1 MITRKE
7 LKKKGRLS
15 LKKHYLIFVAA
26 CLISAFLASEFK
38 GSLNFSTLQNPS
50 RTMEEDELNV
60 TVSKR
65 SIGWQDVFQAVF
77 TNSLEKDGQLSRQLK
92 DTAATQ
98 SVENTPGF
106 HQIHGIL
113 ANTVNQS
120 SSGSLPVTI
129 AAAANSLANT
139 TNPGVILLLLAG
151 TGSMLAFWIFVQ
163 NTYLVIL
170 RRIFLEGHTYDHVP
184 MPRFLYLMRIKKWMK
199 ASWIMLA
206 AYLCQLLWNLTLV
219 GGIVKHYSYMLVPYI
234 TAENPDMT
242 ARQAITLSRRMMRGH
257 KWECFIFEMSFIG
270 WQLLGLAS
278 FGIFN
283 VIYTNPYK
291 IASFTEYYVRLRSQ
305 AIENHLPLSELLS
318 DTYLYEKAD
327 PLDLME
333 KYVDILDI
341 MENPSPEIPRL
352 PGIRGFFSRNFGI
365 LLFWRDEEKEYERL
379 QALQIKNQ
387 ELSQAVKG
395 LVYPTRLYHIPEEK
409 KRRQIES
416 LHYRRQYSIWSLLVI
431 FFGLSCFGWLWE
443 VVLHL
448 ITSGELV
455 NRGSMNGPWV
465 PIYGAASVLILTL
478 LYRLRK
484 NPGAEFFAA
493 VLLCGSLEYIT
504 SLVMEIA
511 TDGTKWWDY
520 SSYLLNLNGRVCA
533 EGLLVFGVGGLTVV
547 YILAP
552 LADNFLREADRDLLR
567 LLCILLTA
575 AFCLDLGYTYFHPN
589 EGKGITDTETVP
601 AVSRSSEDFSKS

>member
-38 GSLNFSTLQNPS
+38 GSLNFSTLQDPS
-50 RTMEEDELNV
+50 RRMEEDELNV

-65 SIGWQDVFQAVF
+65 SIGWQDVLQAVL
-77 TNSLEKDGQLSRQLK
+77 TDSLEKDGHLARELR
-92 DTAATQ
+92 DAASAG
-98 SVENTPGF
+98 SVEDIPGF
-106 HQIHGIL
+106 HRIHGIL

-120 SSGSLPVTI
+120 SSGSVPVTI
-129 AAAANSLANT
+129 AATANSLANT
-139 TNPGVILLLLAG
+139 SNTGVVLLLLAG
-151 TGSMLAFWIFVQ
+151 AGAMLAFWVFIQ
-163 NTYLVIL
+163 NTYTVIL
-170 RRIFLEGHTYDHVP
+170 RRVFLEGHTYEHVP
-184 MPRFLYLMRIKKWMK
+184 MPRFLYLMRIRKWLK

-206 AYLCQLLWNLTLV
+206 AYICRLLWSLTLV
-219 GGIVKHYSYMLVPYI
+219 GGVIKHYSYMLVPYI

-242 ARQAITLSRRMMRGH
+242 ARQAITLSRKMMRGH
-257 KWECFIFEMSFIG
+257 KWECFLFELSFIG
-270 WQLLGLAS
+270 WQLLGLAT
-278 FGIFN
+278 FGVFN

-291 IASFTEYYVRLRSQ
+291 IAAFTEYYVRLRRQ
-305 AIENHLPLSELLS
+305 AIENHLPLSELLN

-327 PLDLME
+327 PLELME

-341 MENPSPEIPRL
+341 MEDPSPEIPQL

-387 ELSQAVKG
+387 ELSQAVRG
-395 LVYPTRLYHIPEEK
+395 LVYPTRLYPIPEEK

-416 LHYRRQYSIWSLLVI
+416 LHYRRQYSVWSLLVI

-493 VLLCGSLEYIT
+493 VFLCGFLEYMT
-504 SLVMEIA
+504 SLVMEIV
-511 TDGTKWWDY
+511 TSGTKWWDY
-520 SSYLLNLNGRVCA
+520 SGYLLNLNGRVCA

-567 LLCILLTA
+567 LFCILLTA
-575 AFCLDLGYTYFHPN
+575 LFCLDLGYTYFHPN
-589 EGKGITDTETVP
+589 EGKGVTDTESVRTG
-601 AVSRSSEDFSKS
+601 AASSDPSLKF